1 MPRTDL
7 TIPGESAAVTGAA
20 TGIGR
25 RIAAALGEAGLDLA
39 LNDLDGDALAEA
51 EAELA
56 ATGVEVV
63 TVAGDAS
70 DPAVTESLIDAA
82 VDAYGG
88 LDVLVN
94 NVGIAG
100 PTKPA
105 EDVTHEEFM
114 GTLEVNLGAMFSAT
128 KAAIPHLTDGG
139 GRVVSLSSISG
150 KRPLRDRTPYTT
162 SKMGVI
168 GFTRTLAVELA
179 DRGVTVNAVCPGSVE
194 GPRLEAVIRGQ
205 AERQGRPYEEVEREF
220 REAAPMQQ
228 FVQPEDVADAVLF
241 LCSERAKRM
250 TGQDLNVTAGTVMY

>member
-7 TIPGESAAVTGAA
+7 TVPGESAAITGAA

-25 RIAAALGEAGLDLA
+25 QIAAHLAGAGVDLA
-39 LNDLDGDALAEA
+39 INDLDGAALADAGEA
-51 EAELA
+51 LA
-56 ATGVEVV
+56 DHGVDVE

-70 DPAVTESLIDAA
+70 DPGVTGELIDAA
-82 VDAYGG
+82 VDAFGG
-88 LDVLVN
+88 LDILVN

-105 EDVTHEEFM
+105 EEVTHEEFM

-128 KAAIPHLTDGG
+128 RAAIPHLTDGG
-139 GRVVSLSSISG
+139 GRVVNLSSMSG
-150 KRPLRDRTPYTT
+150 KRP
-162 SKMGVI
+162 
-168 GFTRTLAVELA
+168 LA

-205 AERQGRPYEEVEREF
+205 AESQGRDYDDVEREF
-220 REAAPMQQ
+220 RRSAPMNE
-228 FVQPEDVADAVLF
+228 FVQAADVADAVLV